1 MLVIGGDTRLWSRVS
16 LNTCVGSPVDE
27 TLDVPVPNACPEDA
41 RLSAVGE
48 GDEDVDGGVGLLEA
62 DVISRSGSGEV
73 PSTDVDLSIEGLGCG
88 TTSVDWQ

>member
-1 MLVIGGDTRLWSRVS
+1 MLVIGCDTRLWSRVS
-16 LNTCVGSPVDE
+16 LNTCDGPLVDE
-27 TLDVPVPNACPEDA
+27 TLDVPVPKACPEDE

-62 DVISRSGSGEV
+62 DVISRSASGEV
-73 PSTDVDLSIEGLGCG
+73 PSTDVELSIEGFGCG

>member
-1 MLVIGGDTRLWSRVS
+1 MTFVGPPGEVVLV
-16 LNTCVGSPVDE
+16 
-27 TLDVPVPNACPEDA
+27 VPVLKTCPEDA

-48 GDEDVDGGVGLLEA
+48 GGEGVDGGVGLLEA
-62 DVISRSGSGEV
+62 DVISRSGPGEV